1 MITNLD
7 LPPKPIRLAGL
18 STETKPTTY
27 GELLKNGDTTKLPN
41 ASEFT
46 EINTQKKYL
55 YDAESGTWKYPS

>member
-41 ASEFT
+41 ASTFQY
-46 EINTQKKYL
+46 IDTQKKAY
-55 YDAESGTWKYPS
+55 YDAESGAWIDPS